1 MIKTNNSFI
10 FNSLEI
16 LMFFCLLS
24 SMNLSAQQI
33 EFEQRLISMP
43 GWKIMQDG
51 RLGNCITCHTIQ
63 LSEKSVKEKQG
74 NFAPAL
80 SKVGAKYTPDQLR
93 QWVTDARRIN
103 PETLMPPYGS
113 QVGINNPN
121 VLKPLLDSQQIN
133 DVVDVLVML
142 K

>member
-1 MIKTNNSFI
+1 MIKTNKPFI
-10 FNSLEI
+10 FNRLEI
-16 LMFFCLLS
+16 LMFVCLFS

-33 EFEQRLISMP
+33 EFEQRLTSMP

-51 RLGNCITCHTIQ
+51 RLGNCVTCHTIQ

>member
-1 MIKTNNSFI
+1 MIKTNKPFI
-10 FNSLEI
+10 FNRLEI

-33 EFEQRLISMP
+33 EFEQRVTSMP

>member
-43 GWKIMQDG
+43 GWKIIQDG
-51 RLGNCITCHTIQ
+51 RLGNCVTCHTIQ

-113 QVGINNPN
+113 QAGINNPN
-121 VLKPLLDSQQIN
+121 FLKPLLDTQQIN

>member
-1 MIKTNNSFI
+1 MIKTNKPFI
-10 FNSLEI
+10 FNRLEI
-16 LMFFCLLS
+16 LMFFCLFS

-33 EFEQRLISMP
+33 EFEQRLTSMP

-51 RLGNCITCHTIQ
+51 RLGNCVTCHTIQ